1 MKSILIIWFSNLLI
15 APLVN
20 AEMDGRFL
28 YVSKF
33 EGATEYVLSD
43 GPRGEADVKTKDMDE
58 VVKAIGRLKA
68 TGSLN
73 YVAMRKRG
81 GVKMSDLLPIFT
93 AIEKNLH
100 WELVMLEKGGG
111 TLASIARHHL
121 DANDPK
127 KEQWSAQQDGADQP
141 ATAPQ
146 SKPEGEKNPKS
157 ESEGRPQ

>member
-1 MKSILIIWFSNLLI
+1 
-15 APLVN
+15 
-20 AEMDGRFL
+20 
-28 YVSKF
+28 
-33 EGATEYVLSD
+33 
-43 GPRGEADVKTKDMDE
+43 
-58 VVKAIGRLKA
+58 
-68 TGSLN
+68 
-73 YVAMRKRG
+73 
-81 GVKMSDLLPIFT
+81 
-93 AIEKNLH
+93 
-100 WELVMLEKGGG
+100 MLEKGGG

>member
-15 APLVN
+15 ASLVN

-28 YVSKF
+28 YVSKI
-33 EGATEYVLSD
+33 EGATEYVFSD
-43 GPRGEADVKTKDMDE
+43 GPRGEADVKTKDMDK

-100 WELVMLEKGGG
+100 WELVILEKEGGR
-111 TLASIARHHL
+111 LASIARHHL

-127 KEQWSAQQDGADQP
+127 KEQWSAQQDGTDQP
-141 ATAPQ
+141 ATAPE
-146 SKPEGEKNPKS
+146 SKPKANSKPQPK
-157 ESEGRPQ
+157 SEGRPQ